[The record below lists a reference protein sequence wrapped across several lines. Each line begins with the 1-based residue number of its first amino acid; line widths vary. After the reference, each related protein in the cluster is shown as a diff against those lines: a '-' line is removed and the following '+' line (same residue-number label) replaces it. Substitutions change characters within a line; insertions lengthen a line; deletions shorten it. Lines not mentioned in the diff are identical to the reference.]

1 MIPFETVFG
10 CKIILRNGEK
20 RETDEMNSS
29 ESSLADIC
37 KDQQIFDRLQAYLVS
52 CTPDNTACDKKSSS
66 SQKASF
72 PNVAGFCRFL
82 GVGTEDL
89 EAIGD
94 EYPSVHAKI
103 LAVFEDEAL
112 NSGLSATL
120 LSAYLKRHLG
130 YDSSAR
136 HSKGASQL
144 QIRFEHDIMEDGE

>member
-20 RETDEMNSS
+20 GETDEMNSS
-29 ESSLADIC
+29 ESSLSDIC
-37 KDQQIFDRLQAYLVS
+37 KDNKIVDLLQAYLVS
-52 CTPDNTACDKKSSS
+52 CTSDTDRDKKSLS

-82 GVGTEDL
+82 GVGIEDL
-89 EAIGD
+89 EAIAD
-94 EYPSVHAKI
+94 EYPSLHAQI

-130 YDSSAR
+130 YDSSSR